1 MAAPSRTTGRF
12 DTTVAR
18 VIAVRVRAGRP
29 GAVRKCRQR
38 SPNAVSVAASTVL
51 VWALHRACRERD
63 SARPVP
69 LASPAAKQE
78 RVHMRIAITMRS
90 FEATS
95 SSEADGA
102 DGDRGDPHT
111 DCFAEFHVEEADVLH
126 DAPPVSEAEATDETV
141 QVTVVLRGRRDELE
155 DPALGMTDLILG
167 ALRSRRAGNSNGRS
181 QRVIDALGIAVEG
194 AC

>member
-1 MAAPSRTTGRF
+1 
-12 DTTVAR
+12 
-18 VIAVRVRAGRP
+18 
-29 GAVRKCRQR
+29 
-38 SPNAVSVAASTVL
+38 
-51 VWALHRACRERD
+51 
-63 SARPVP
+63 
-69 LASPAAKQE
+69 
-78 RVHMRIAITMRS
+78 MRIAITMRS
-90 FEATS
+90 FEVTS
-95 SSEADGA
+95 SSVA

-126 DAPPVSEAEATDETV
+126 DAPAVSETEATADETV